1 MSFLPSLE
9 HDVQFMRLVRRE
21 TDVDLVTAALEIARD
36 AQSDLDFE
44 PSLMRL
50 KKSVASLTHPVTQAG
65 SDLEELKLLIRYM
78 TEELNLHGDEDC
90 FDGPESSY
98 LNRVLESGRGIPI
111 SLSLIYL
118 SVANDLGI
126 PLEPIAAPA
135 HFLTRLPTDHG
146 NLYVDAFDDG
156 RIMDEEECIA
166 WLHDLTELPIPEIRR
181 TLKPVDERSIMV
193 RMLNNLKSVFGNQEN
208 WCPAWRVQ
216 QRLALL
222 VPGSYR
228 ERRDLAILSLRAGR
242 SGEAI
247 DLLERCIQVCPP
259 EERPMLQQHL
269 KLAERQAPMW
279 N

>member
-1 MSFLPSLE
+1 MSFLPSLDQ
-9 HDVQFMRLVRRE
+9 DVQFMRLVRRE
-21 TDVDLVTAALEIARD
+21 TDVDLVMAALEIARD
-36 AQSDLDFE
+36 SQSDLDFE
-44 PSLMRL
+44 PTLTRL
-50 KKSVASLTHPVTQAG
+50 RKSVARLTHPVTQAG

-90 FDGPESSY
+90 YASADSSY
-98 LNRVLESGRGIPI
+98 LHRVLETGRGIPI

-118 SVANDLGI
+118 AVANDLGI

-135 HFLTRLPTDHG
+135 HFLTRLPTDQG
-146 NLYVDAFDDG
+146 NLYVDAFDSG
-156 RIMDEEECIA
+156 RIMDEDECVV
-166 WLHDLTELPIPEIRR
+166 WLHNLTELPVSEIRR
-181 TLKPVDERSIMV
+181 TLKPVDERSVMI
-193 RMLNNLKSVFGNQEN
+193 RILNNLKTVFGNQEN

-228 ERRDLAILSLRAGR
+228 ERRDLAIISLRAGR

-247 DLLERCIQVCPP
+247 DLLTRCIQVCPP

-269 KLAERQAPMW
+269 KLAEKQAPLW

>member
-90 FDGPESSY
+90 FDAPESSY